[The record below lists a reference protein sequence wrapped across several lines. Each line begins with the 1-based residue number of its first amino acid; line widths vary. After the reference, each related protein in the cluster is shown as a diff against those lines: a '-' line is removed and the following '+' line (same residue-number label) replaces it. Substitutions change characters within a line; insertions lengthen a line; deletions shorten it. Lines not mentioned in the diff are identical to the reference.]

1 MRYSEKWIEIINSI
15 LNGPKSWL
23 ILPIDYVF
31 KDVDNH
37 SFDTN
42 SPELIQEV
50 IDDGWIKPWDLVVRT
65 DTED

>member
-1 MRYSEKWIEIINSI
+1 MKYSEKWIDIVYNI
-15 LNGPKSWL
+15 LDGSKSWL

-31 KDVDNH
+31 DGVDNH

-50 IDDGWIKPWDLVVRT
+50 IDDGRIKPFPRVRRT
-65 DTED
+65 DIED

>member
-50 IDDGWIKPWDLVVRT
+50 IDDG
-65 DTED
+65 

>member
-1 MRYSEKWIEIINSI
+1 MKYSEKWIDIVYNI
-15 LNGPKSWL
+15 LDGSKSWL

-50 IDDGWIKPWDLVVRT
+50 IDDG
-65 DTED
+65 